1 MIIVGIEIK
10 TSTTQIQ
17 AFNLYETRKLGQ
29 TKLIAI
35 SEGGCTF
42 LYHVNL
48 IFILQGNIQY
58 KKLSLTE
65 RFGLWTISSLFV
77 DRFWKFFTVSPPRI

>member
-17 AFNLYETRKLGQ
+17 AFNLYKTRKLSQ

-42 LYHVNL
+42 LYHVN
-48 IFILQGNIQY
+48 
-58 KKLSLTE
+58 
-65 RFGLWTISSLFV
+65 
-77 DRFWKFFTVSPPRI
+77 